1 MAHVRTR
8 LRSHVVD
15 IIKGSALVGNRVH
28 ASRAR
33 SLMRNEQTSAFVYTS
48 TEQSADID
56 TDGSQ
61 MRQIRVKIDVVTK
74 GDEAGR
80 QDDLDGFAVYVEQAF
95 AVDPTLAG
103 IASASEYRSTDF
115 GANVEGEKVLQVMSI
130 TYEVAAITLNSN
142 PETIR

>member
-1 MAHVRTR
+1 MAHIRSQLR
-8 LRSHVVD
+8 LVVVD
-15 IIKGSALVGNRVH
+15 MVKGSALVGNRVH

-33 SLMRNEQTSAFVYTS
+33 PLGRNEQTAAFVYTP
-48 TEQSADID
+48 TEQSEDLD
-56 TDGSQ
+56 TDGTQ
-61 MRQIRVKIDVVTK
+61 LRRIRLKVDVVTK

-80 QDDLDGFAVYVEQAF
+80 QDDLDSFAIHVEQAF
-95 AVDPTLAG
+95 ANDPTLGG

-130 TYEVAAITLNSN
+130 VYEIAAITLNSN

>member
-1 MAHVRTR
+1 MAHIRTQ
-8 LRSHVVD
+8 LRSQVVE
-15 IIKGSALVGNRVH
+15 ILKGSALVGNRVH

-33 SLMRNEQTSAFVYTS
+33 PLGRNEQTSAFVYTS
-48 TEQSADID
+48 TEQSSDID
-56 TDGSQ
+56 TDGNQ
-61 MRQIRVKIDVVTK
+61 LRQIRVKIDVVTK

-80 QDDLDGFAVYVEQAF
+80 QDDLDGFAIHVEQAF
-95 AVDPTLAG
+95 ANDPTLGG

-130 TYEVAAITLNSN
+130 LYEVAAITLNSN